1 MIFVASWWFALFLL
15 EKAME
20 ERLRRLERVNKILF
34 AGLALALLPW
44 VVAAAEKVPQLIAGT
59 EGQFQTVR
67 AEHVML
73 VDETGRKVG
82 GLTGKTDNSNLTIK
96 DSSGKNRILIGMFK
110 GNPSLLFA
118 DKDGQVVASYAEKN
132 GSFEV
137 VK

>member
-1 MIFVASWWFALFLL
+1 
-15 EKAME
+15 ME